1 MFSATSCPNRFL
13 VWARA
18 LHPASTSAVRSCDL
32 RHIHPK
38 TSRLKL
44 SLSLMYR
51 AWSGVAAVALR
62 LVQIWC
68 LWVLEAFTTTS
79 ATWLFHSAC
88 SVVPS
93 WSTLLSSVTRQMVLG
108 IVCSSSFTSNFYFM
122 YLWASFTK
130 ERHPVWW
137 YFSSNCR
144 LRPSVTSPLPFLLT
158 VA

>member
-1 MFSATSCPNRFL
+1 MTFGNWNNNMFSATSCPNRFL

-38 TSRLKL
+38 TSLLKL

-93 WSTLLSSVTRQMVLG
+93 WSTLLSSDTPNGSGHRVQFFLHLQLL
-108 IVCSSSFTSNFYFM
+108 FYVSLSIFH
-122 YLWASFTK
+122 
-130 ERHPVWW
+130 ERAPPCLMI
-137 YFSSNCR
+137 F
-144 LRPSVTSPLPFLLT
+144 FIKLLLK
-158 VA
+158 A